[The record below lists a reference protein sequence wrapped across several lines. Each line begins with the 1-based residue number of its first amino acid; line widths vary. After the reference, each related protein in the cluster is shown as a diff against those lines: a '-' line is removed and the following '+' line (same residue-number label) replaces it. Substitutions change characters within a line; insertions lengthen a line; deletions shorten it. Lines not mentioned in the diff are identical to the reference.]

1 MRKFAVVEE
10 YKNQDINIPKRA
22 TKHSAGY
29 DIEAAADT
37 LVPSLFNMMQH
48 LIINKHMPD
57 IMDNYSMA
65 DVKEQMKTYH
75 MAAVK
80 VPTGLKVYL
89 EPGEFLDIRSRSGN
103 SSNCLLVLA
112 NGCGTVDRDYV
123 DNTDN
128 EGHIMVPI
136 INLSPYNILIKKGE
150 KIAQGIIC
158 RYHLVDD
165 EDVNEVL
172 GIRSGGFGSTSN

>member
-10 YKNQDINIPKRA
+10 YKNQDIHIPKRA

-29 DIEAAADT
+29 DIEAAVDT

-65 DVKEQMKTYH
+65 DVKEQMKAYH

-80 VPTGLKVYL
+80 VPTGLL
-89 EPGEFLDIRSRSGN
+89 MGAAQLIE
-103 SSNCLLVLA
+103 
-112 NGCGTVDRDYV
+112 
-123 DNTDN
+123 
-128 EGHIMVPI
+128 IM
-136 INLSPYNILIKKGE
+136 
-150 KIAQGIIC
+150 
-158 RYHLVDD
+158 
-165 EDVNEVL
+165 
-172 GIRSGGFGSTSN
+172 